1 MTTVI
6 SKYADALLAIAEA
19 EGDPVGISDQIFQ
32 VAQAVGANDDL
43 RTTLSDRTV
52 PASTRQQIVEDLLGD
67 KLAPATTAAVSLVV
81 AAGRAGELP
90 DIARALIDLV
100 AEGRSQVVAEVR
112 SAVPLSDE
120 QVQRLAAA
128 LSTSTGKDV
137 AVKVV
142 IDPTV
147 LGGIVTQIGDTV
159 IDGSVRHRLNQLR
172 ESLV

>member
-90 DIARALIDLV
+90 DIARALIDQV

-112 SAVPLSDE
+112 
-120 QVQRLAAA
+120 
-128 LSTSTGKDV
+128 
-137 AVKVV
+137 
-142 IDPTV
+142 
-147 LGGIVTQIGDTV
+147 
-159 IDGSVRHRLNQLR
+159 
-172 ESLV
+172 